1 MQVPEPIG
9 VHSFTSFA
17 AHLGHVL
24 AEYGGWGLFL
34 INVLDSSVLAFP
46 LINDLLLI
54 HMATREPGLAP
65 LYAVYCTVGSIAGS
79 FGIYYLGKGGGR
91 IFKRNPE
98 MREAGRAR
106 RWLRRNDFATVLVA
120 SLLPP
125 PTPFKVV
132 PIVAGAMG
140 MRPSRLATALVL
152 GRGLRFAVEAWVG
165 MRYGA
170 EAEVFL
176 RHHLTFLSIITAL
189 SVILLAV
196 IYHYLQKTAPVE

>member
-1 MQVPEPIG
+1 M
-9 VHSFTSFA
+9 HSFQVFA

-24 AEYGGWGLFL
+24 AHYGVWGLFL
-34 INVLDSSVLAFP
+34 INALDSSILAFP

-54 HMATREPGLAP
+54 HMSARQPGMAP
-65 LYAVYCTVGSIAGS
+65 IYAAYCTAGSIVGS
-79 FGIYYLGKGGGR
+79 FGIYYLGKGGGK

-106 RWLRRNDFATVLVA
+106 RWLKRNDFATVLVA
-120 SLLPP
+120 AVLPP

-140 MRPSRLATALVL
+140 MKPSRLLSALVI
-152 GRGLRFAVEAWVG
+152 GRGLRFAVEAWIG

-170 EAEVFL
+170 EAESFL
-176 RHHLTFLSIITAL
+176 KLHLIFLTVLTVA
-189 SVILLAV
+189 SVLLLIV
-196 IYHYLQKTAPVE
+196 IYRYLQQTAPAE